1 MAGNESDGRSSSF
14 NDGMI
19 SAPNS
24 SIPTVNSATILLLAR
39 LNLDKNDMLYSRIY
53 QCFIVRLKMA
63 NYFILSLKQAYIT
76 QCQTVDRE
84 TPDVSSSG
92 IRYTLSRDCWMRIAA
107 SV

>member
-53 QCFIVRLKMA
+53 QCFSMTLKMA
-63 NYFILSLKQAYIT
+63 NYFILTLNYGKLTSRNVRLSTGKPLMFL
-76 QCQTVDRE
+76 CQEYV
-84 TPDVSSSG
+84 
-92 IRYTLSRDCWMRIAA
+92 TL
-107 SV
+107 